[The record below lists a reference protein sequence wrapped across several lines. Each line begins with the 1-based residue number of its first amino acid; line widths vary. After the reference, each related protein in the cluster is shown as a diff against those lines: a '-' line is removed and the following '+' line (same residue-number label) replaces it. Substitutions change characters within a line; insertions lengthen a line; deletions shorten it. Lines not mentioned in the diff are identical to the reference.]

1 MKKKNENS
9 IICSTKRDSLND
21 LLFSVKLALFIRIF
35 LYSLYD
41 DDILLIYFV
50 ISDNELCFLFFF
62 FNAVNFHSTINLR
75 NINTKHLC
83 RVYYWFWCVFF
94 RFAHAAHIWNNQS
107 LLYLLV
113 VFFRKWRFCFDVAI
127 TSPVR
132 ICNKITSIDL

>member
-21 LLFSVKLALFIRIF
+21 SLFSVKLALFIRIF

-50 ISDNELCFLFFF
+50 ISDNELCF

-83 RVYYWFWCVFF
+83 RVCIDFDAFCSSSCARQWSCEITNRNYVYWSLAWRL
-94 RFAHAAHIWNNQS
+94 RF
-107 LLYLLV
+107 L
-113 VFFRKWRFCFDVAI
+113 F
-127 TSPVR
+127 
-132 ICNKITSIDL
+132 